1 MRGDTMGGLVVAV
14 GKAVSGYHKRTVD
27 RTEYERMHAVEDR
40 MWWYRGLR
48 ALVVQEMARA
58 LAPRSLAGPV
68 LDAGCGTGGMLA
80 KLGTAVAGNPTF
92 GLEYDAIAA
101 AFAAAKARRPVAAG
115 SVTEMP
121 LADGALGGYLSLD
134 VLSHGGVEPDLALR
148 EAHRCLR
155 PGAIALFNLPAYG
168 WLLSAH
174 DRRVH
179 NVRRFT
185 RGQARTLLAG
195 HGFKVLKASYW
206 NTLLF
211 PLMLLHRVTERDD
224 AESDVRDFPRWLDA
238 LFSAALAVER
248 TVIGWGL
255 SLPFGGSLL
264 IVARRDG

>member
-1 MRGDTMGGLVVAV
+1 
-14 GKAVSGYHKRTVD
+14 
-27 RTEYERMHAVEDR
+27 

-48 ALVVQEMARA
+48 ALAVQELARA
-58 LAPRSLAGPV
+58 MRGRSGPV

-80 KLGTAVAGNPTF
+80 RLGPSAL
-92 GLEYDAIAA
+92 GLEYDTVAA
-101 AFAAAKARRPVAAG
+101 ALACKKAGRPVACG
-115 SVTEMP
+115 SVNEMP
-121 LADGALGGYLSLD
+121 LGDHTLAGYVSLD
-134 VLSHGGVEPDLALR
+134 VLCHDGVDPERAAK
-148 EAHRCLR
+148 EAERCLA

-195 HGFKVLKASYW
+195 RGFKVLKASYW

-211 PLMLLHRVTERDD
+211 PLMLLHRVTERAD

-248 TVIGWGL
+248 LVIGLGL